1 MRKLNFLFI
10 LGKSDPLSN
19 HIIAYAMNFAI
30 YIHATAFPNIQLK
43 LMVLRVHENYTLND
57 LHRCKRDIKYELFEF
72 VDIE

>member
-1 MRKLNFLFI
+1 
-10 LGKSDPLSN
+10 
-19 HIIAYAMNFAI
+19 MNFAI

-57 LHRCKRDIKYELFEF
+57 LYRCKRDIEYELFEF

>member
-1 MRKLNFLFI
+1 
-10 LGKSDPLSN
+10 
-19 HIIAYAMNFAI
+19 MNFAI

-57 LHRCKRDIKYELFEF
+57 LHRCKRDIEYELFEF